1 MNITSAQY
9 LSFQGENT
17 GILAIIDEKEM
28 SVPLNPDNRHYAE
41 ILKQVK
47 EGTLTIKDAD

>member
-1 MNITSAQY
+1 MNITSVQY

-28 SVPLNPDNRHYAE
+28 SVPLNPDNRHYRA
-41 ILKQVK
+41 ILEWVAQ
-47 EGTLTIKDAD
+47 GNTIEDAD